1 MNGDKIFDRWRRRYR
16 RLLKRQG
23 VLVRR
28 SRRQGDAEDVHELRV
43 SVRRLRLMVRLAA
56 PFVGGKAAEAYRT
69 WSRSISDAT
78 SELRDLDVVL
88 EWLQPR
94 PEAAAVAERVV
105 ALRGRRFTHSRSG
118 LLSMPD
124 GLSRRLLEFR
134 TDAKARKRF
143 TRRYRNRFARFF
155 ERIRPQA
162 RRYARMPIEERHA
175 FRRQLRQLRYLREL
189 ALPRRKHAADPVLQL
204 LVRPQVAM
212 GELQNLQ
219 LAEMVLKQRLRPG
232 LPAIVARRLSAE
244 QARWDREIRAGLKA
258 LAAQRLKLE
267 A

>member
-1 MNGDKIFDRWRRRYR
+1 MNGDKLFDRWRRRYR

-28 SRRQGDAEDVHELRV
+28 CRRKGDAEAVHELRV
-43 SVRRLRLMVRLAA
+43 TVRRLRLMVRLAA
-56 PFVGGKAAEAYRT
+56 PFVGRTVAELYRA
-69 WSRSISDAT
+69 WSRSVSDAT
-78 SELRDLDVVL
+78 SQLRDLDVVL

-94 PEAAAVAERVV
+94 PEAAAVTERVL
-105 ALRGRRFTHSRSG
+105 AHRHHRLTQSRFR
-118 LLSMPD
+118 LLPMTA
-124 GLSRRLLEFR
+124 GLSRQLLEFR

-143 TRRYRNRFARFF
+143 TRRYRNRFARLFG
-155 ERIRPQA
+155 RTRPQA

-189 ALPRRKHAADPVLQL
+189 ALARRKHARDPVLQL

-219 LAEMVLKQRLRPG
+219 LAEALLKKQSRPG
-232 LPAIVARRLSAE
+232 LPAVVTRHLSAE
-244 QARWDREIRAGLKA
+244 QARWEREIRLGLTA
-258 LAAQRLKLE
+258 LARRCLRFP
-267 A
+267 